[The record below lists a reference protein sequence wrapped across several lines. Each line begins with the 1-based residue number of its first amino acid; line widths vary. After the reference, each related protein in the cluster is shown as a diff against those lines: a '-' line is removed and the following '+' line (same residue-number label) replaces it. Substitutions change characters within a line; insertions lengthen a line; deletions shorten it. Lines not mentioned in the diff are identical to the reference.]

1 MIARLFRIV
10 ALWWRSRR
18 WVACSECGVTLTPGE
33 RAHGKEW
40 GVFCCDD
47 CREVIAADRRRYAE
61 TRIDE
66 MRRDWRPGMVIP
78 YPSYHALTYSTH
90 DYRIAYFE

>member
-18 WVACSECGVTLTPGE
+18 WVACRECGVTLTPDE
-33 RAHGKEW
+33 EW
-40 GVFCCDD
+40 AWRQSGGCYCDE
-47 CREVIAADRRRYAE
+47 CRETVPPVPALPE
-61 TRIDE
+61 F
-66 MRRDWRPGMVIP
+66 RPGMVNP
-78 YPSYHALTYSTH
+78 YPRCHALTYSTH